1 MKFNKIIYIL
11 LFVPFLFSCKSNDT
25 TPKTTEDS
33 TAVHQDHVNMVEL
46 NAIQAKNANIGFG
59 SIEMRQLS
67 GSIKVSGMLD
77 VPPQNLVS
85 VTAPLGGF
93 LSSTELLQGMR
104 VKKGQVIAVL
114 KSNDYIQLQQNY
126 LENLSKLE
134 FLQAEYERQQTLA
147 KENVNAQ
154 KTLQQAKAD
163 YEGTKATVSGLK
175 ARLQV
180 AGVNAAKIEKD
191 GIQETFVITAPI
203 NGYVTQ
209 VNVNIGAFINPGV
222 EMFRIVDTE
231 HLHAEIRVFERDL
244 SKVKLNNIVYFS
256 IAHEGKQRKAHV
268 YLIGREIEADRTV
281 RIHCHLDNEDPEL
294 LPGMYINA
302 IIETQSSKVPAL
314 PDAAIITYEDK
325 RYIFIA
331 KGSKT
336 ENGEEMQEYEM
347 VEVKTGFSEMGY
359 TEVLVPENVNITQ
372 QKIVTQGAYM
382 LLAKM
387 FNSEEEGHG
396 H

>member
-1 MKFNKIIYIL
+1 MKLNRIIYIL
-11 LFVPFLFSCKSNDT
+11 LSASLLFSCKSNDT
-25 TPKTTEDS
+25 TPQTTEDS
-33 TAVHQDHVNMVEL
+33 TEAHQGHANMVGL
-46 NAIQAKNANIGFG
+46 NAEQAKNANISLGT
-59 SIEMRQLS
+59 IEMRQLS
-67 GSIKVSGMLD
+67 GTVKASGMLD

-93 LSSTELLQGMR
+93 LSTTELLQGMR

-126 LENLSKLE
+126 LENLSRLE
-134 FLQAEYERQQTLA
+134 FLEAEYARQQTLA

-163 YEGTKATVSGLK
+163 YEGTKATVGGLK

-180 AGVNAAKIEKD
+180 AGVNTAKIEKE
-191 GIQETFVITAPI
+191 GIQETFIISSPI

-209 VNVNIGAFINPGV
+209 VNVNIGTFINPGV

-244 SKVKLNNIVYFS
+244 SKVKLNNTVYFN

-268 YLIGREIEADRTV
+268 YLIGREIETDRTV
-281 RIHCHLDNEDPEL
+281 RIHCHLDSEDPEL

-302 IIETQSSKVPAL
+302 MIETQSSQVSSL
-314 PDAAIITYEDK
+314 PDAAVVTYEDK
-325 RYIFIA
+325 HYIFIA

-336 ENGEEMQEYEM
+336 ENGEEMQQYEM

-359 TEVLVPENVNITQ
+359 TEVQVPQNIEVSKP
-372 QKIVTQGAYM
+372 KIVTQGAYM

-387 FNSEEEGHG
+387 FNSEEAEGH
-396 H
+396 

>member
-1 MKFNKIIYIL
+1 MKFNRIIYIL
-11 LFVPFLFSCKSNDT
+11 LSASLLFSCKSNDT
-25 TPKTTEDS
+25 EPQTKADS
-33 TAVHQDHVNMVEL
+33 AEAHQEHANTVEL
-46 NAIQAKNANIGFG
+46 NAEQAKNANISLGTV
-59 SIEMRQLS
+59 EMRQLS
-67 GSIKVSGMLD
+67 GTIKASGMLD

-93 LSSTELLQGMR
+93 LSTTELLQGMR
-104 VKKGQVIAVL
+104 VQKGQVIAVL

-126 LENLSKLE
+126 LENLSQLE
-134 FLQAEYERQQTLA
+134 FLEAEYNRQQTLA

-180 AGVNAAKIEKD
+180 AGVNTAKIEKE
-191 GIQETFVITAPI
+191 GIQETFVITSPI

-209 VNVNIGAFINPGV
+209 VNVNIGAFITPGT

-244 SKVKLNNIVYFS
+244 NKVKLKNTVYFN

-268 YLIGREIEADRTV
+268 YLIGREIEPDRTV
-281 RIHCHLDNEDPEL
+281 RIHCHLDSEDPEL

-302 IIETQSSKVPAL
+302 MIETQSSQVPSL
-314 PDAAIITYEDK
+314 PDAAVVTYEDK

-331 KGSKT
+331 KGNKT

-347 VEVKTGFSEMGY
+347 VEIKTGFNEMGY
-359 TEVLVPENVNITQ
+359 TEVIVPESVNILQ
-372 QKIVTQGAYM
+372 QKVVTQGAYM

-387 FNSEEEGHG
+387 FNSEEDEGH
-396 H
+396 